1 MVASS
6 YKNQRAGLTASAGYP
21 QYRDTLQT
29 PQFSDRIIART
40 YKDSVTSR
48 ITTGD
53 FLQGLR
59 RCGSSV
65 GFRVESRVE
74 VFDYQE
80 NQPLDTQVPENC
92 WRWVHI
98 NKAKY
103 FNIKIDAVTEATI
116 CNWQAEAR
124 SFCTNAAKSLKE
136 RLDPEILIEMA
147 IAAAPS
153 NRGTNAGPEGNFNFG
168 SLTTPLVLT
177 PYNIVQKFVEAQI
190 AMTDQCEGSRWEAGK
205 MVVVLPNIAKTVIQ
219 HRDSGI
225 AGWGA
230 DCCAR
235 DVPGAVNM
243 LDDWEIIYSNN
254 VPFQRLPDGSYG
266 YYIIFA
272 HRDATAFVQQL
283 ERCEVKDSYR
293 SFGQYYRGLWVY
305 GNDTLIPEGIIVM
318 FAKFDTTPVAAA

>member
-1 MVASS
+1 MSAHFN
-6 YKNQRAGLTASAGYP
+6 KNQRAGLTASAGYP
-21 QYRDTLQT
+21 QFRNTLQT

-40 YKDSVTSR
+40 YRDSVTSR

-53 FLQGLR
+53 FLDGLR
-59 RCGSSV
+59 KCGSSV

-116 CNWQAEAR
+116 CDWRNEA
-124 SFCTNAAKSLKE
+124 SQFCSNAAKSLKE

-147 IAAAPS
+147 AAAS
-153 NRGTNAGPEGNFNFG
+153 SANRGNNAGPEGTFNFG
-168 SLTTPLVLT
+168 SFASPLVIT
-177 PYNIVQKFVEAQI
+177 PYNVVQKFVEAQI
-190 AMTDQCEGSRWEAGK
+190 AMTDQCEGSRWEDGK
-205 MVVVLPNIAKTVIQ
+205 MVAILPNIAKTVIM
-219 HRDSGI
+219 HRDSGV
-225 AGWGA
+225 AGWGQY
-230 DCCAR
+230 CCTTTTKDATTSL
-235 DVPGAVNM
+235 G
-243 LDDWEIIYSNN
+243 DWEIIYSNN
-254 VPFQRLPDGSYG
+254 IPHQRLADGTYG
-266 YYIIFA
+266 YYLIFA
-272 HRDATAFVQQL
+272 HRNATAFVQQL

-305 GNDTLIPEGIIVM
+305 GNDTLIPEGIVVM
-318 FAKFDTTPVAAA
+318 FAKFDNTTVTTP